1 MSSERHDA
9 PAAMAEQQRLN
20 NPGETLRAARTER
33 KMSQLEIAQNLKISV
48 AAVEGIE
55 NGLYDRLPG
64 DTFARGYIRSYARLV
79 GLDPNRL
86 ALEFDRYRGIEVRE
100 RPVSGISRVAEPRR
114 SGNGVMRWVGLLL
127 LLAVIASVVWWYD
140 SNSEQLTGTADEV
153 LDEDSLLDEVEVDA
167 LTLPAAIAEQTEA
180 LTDEQLG
187 LDSGDAQPVEAEDGL
202 DAENAPAADTTEV
215 TTAPAEPESAAQS
228 PADNATVTD
237 AAPAAQITAADQQ
250 PVTGG
255 ANLSMSFSANCWVQV
270 KAVNGAVLHSGLM
283 QAGQSINLN
292 HEGAVDL
299 VIGDRSA
306 VQSISYRGEQLT
318 LPQQSQSGV
327 ARLRLGQ

>member
-9 PAAMAEQQRLN
+9 GAGMADQQRSN

-33 KMSQLEIAQNLKISV
+33 KMTQLDIAQNLKISV

-114 SGNGVMRWVGLLL
+114 SGGGAMRWIILLV
-127 LLAVIASVVWWYD
+127 LLALIVSVVWWFD
-140 SNSEQLTGTADEV
+140 SRNDESLTAPTDSALAEDE
-153 LDEDSLLDEVEVDA
+153 LLDEVEVDA
-167 LTLPAAIAEQTEA
+167 LTLPAAIAEQAEA

-187 LDSGDAQPVEAEDGL
+187 LASGAAEPSAEQPAMQGPADAAVPQ
-202 DAENAPAADTTEV
+202 
-215 TTAPAEPESAAQS
+215 AEPESAA
-228 PADNATVTD
+228 PAS
-237 AAPAAQITAADQQ
+237 AAPAAAADQDVDATPP
-250 PVTGG
+250 PVAQTAA
-255 ANLSMSFSANCWVQV
+255 ANLSMTFSANCWVQI
-270 KAVNGAVLHSGLM
+270 KAVNGAVLHSALM
-283 QAGQSINLN
+283 QAGQSLNLDP
-292 HEGAVDL
+292 EGAVDL

-306 VQSISYRGEQLT
+306 VQNISYRGEQIT